1 MIRIRTRFDQICN
14 HIRAGC
20 LGEGRQGHEI
30 VEAERPEGG
39 RHFGRHVSWTQG
51 RTDCRPICPS
61 SWVPTVGHPCCFS
74 SRLPSRYLGT
84 GDPIPNI
91 PSAGQSPRPV

>member
-14 HIRAGC
+14 HIKAGC

-39 RHFGRHVSWTQG
+39 RHFGRHVS
-51 RTDCRPICPS
+51 
-61 SWVPTVGHPCCFS
+61 
-74 SRLPSRYLGT
+74 
-84 GDPIPNI
+84 
-91 PSAGQSPRPV
+91 